1 MPDEPEYP
9 PAEDYYIPEAELFE
23 DPVWD
28 VTYEEPPAPE
38 GWTEPTYGGYY
49 AIVED
54 DYKLPFSEEEMV
66 WSNAYLEPGFD

>member
-54 DYKLPFSEEEMV
+54 DY
-66 WSNAYLEPGFD
+66 